1 MVAVPLG
8 LLGFLWIVVGIA
20 TGIAGNHPHS
30 VVFVVENAGS
40 VLLAVENAGSV
51 VFVVEVAVAVGVAI
65 GVAVVG
71 AIKRIKRPQ

>member
-8 LLGFLWIVVGIA
+8 LLGFLWIVVGVA
-20 TGIAGNHPHS
+20 TGVAGNHPHS
-30 VVFVVENAGS
+30 VVFV
-40 VLLAVENAGSV
+40 VENAGSV